1 MKLGILYAME
11 KEAASLLAQV
21 VAEPLP
27 AAAGMP
33 LFALPGGHILCLG
46 GVGKVNAAMAAQL
59 LLDRFQVEAILN
71 PGCAGALTDLPVGTV
86 VAAQRCVQH
95 DVDTTLCGDP
105 PGFVSTVERVDFPCH
120 LPAVPGLIPGVVASG
135 DWFGRDPDRART
147 IRRRHRA
154 TVCDM
159 ESGAIAQVCFR
170 HAVPFA
176 ALKSVSDHLFSPD
189 QAAEY
194 QTNFP
199 AAMEALDR
207 AVLAT
212 IREMEAL

>member
-1 MKLGILYAME
+1 
-11 KEAASLLAQV
+11 
-21 VAEPLP
+21 
-27 AAAGMP
+27 
-33 LFALPGGHILCLG
+33 
-46 GVGKVNAAMAAQL
+46 
-59 LLDRFQVEAILN
+59 
-71 PGCAGALTDLPVGTV
+71 
-86 VAAQRCVQH
+86 
-95 DVDTTLCGDP
+95 
-105 PGFVSTVERVDFPCH
+105 
-120 LPAVPGLIPGVVASG
+120 
-135 DWFGRDPDRART
+135 
-147 IRRRHRA
+147 
-154 TVCDM
+154 M

-170 HAVPFA
+170 NAVPFA

>member
-21 VAEPLP
+21 MAEPLP

-105 PGFVSTVERVDFPCH
+105 PGFVSTVARVDFPCH

-135 DWFGRDPDRART
+135 DWFGQDPDRA
-147 IRRRHRA
+147 INPPIKPN
-154 TVCDM
+154 
-159 ESGAIAQVCFR
+159 S
-170 HAVPFA
+170 
-176 ALKSVSDHLFSPD
+176 SVSAATGPPSATWNPAPSPRC
-189 QAAEY
+189 AFE
-194 QTNFP
+194 TP
-199 AAMEALDR
+199 CPSPL
-207 AVLAT
+207 
-212 IREMEAL
+212 